1 MKLSKTIILLLLM
14 LFYGTSYILSASKD
28 SEDERI
34 HLMEYL
40 MDNNLG
46 YSQEVRLRDIAQWEN
61 ELVEVFRS
69 RKDYKYM
76 FLMQQMA
83 VYALVSDGHINEAL
97 EKANVMLKQATQMKY
112 DIGIAIAHYAIG
124 DTYLNAN
131 MNNEAIEE
139 YEIAMQKL
147 HKVSDSEKLQEKVLI
162 QLIPT
167 LIRMGRMNKA
177 KAYLDQMEQ
186 MNDYQHSRFI
196 ENIFQAYYYLHNN
209 DMDKVRK
216 YIQEAE
222 EWYEYYP
229 FYFHSSI
236 LKYIQ
241 AEYAKRIG
249 DDELAIKLYNELTI
263 NTSSANV
270 YNRYLKMKNS
280 LAQLYTKQ
288 SRPREAC
295 AIFQDINI
303 ARDSINA
310 RNYSTQINLLRTI
323 YQVDRLEMDNQS
335 ERSRLLFY
343 SIIGCILILGISIV
357 SVLYIRK
364 INARLI
370 ASQHKLEKARQSA
383 ENSIRTKSLFL
394 SNMSHEI
401 RTPLNALSGFS
412 EVLTT
417 PGIDEDTR
425 KQCYEIIQL
434 NSRLLI
440 NLLNDV
446 VDISCLDVK
455 NMKFDLKVCDAV
467 PLCEGI
473 IQTVEGIK
481 QTQAALSFET
491 TLPSL
496 EIETDIFRLP
506 QVLIN
511 ILVNATKF
519 TKEGS
524 IILRLEQ
531 NEECMAQFS
540 VTDTGCGIPLEK
552 QATIFNRFER
562 VDEKS
567 QGTGIGLSIC
577 QFIID
582 QLGGNIWIDP
592 EYTNG
597 SRFIFTHPS
606 KQAGK
611 A

>member
-1 MKLSKTIILLLLM
+1 MKVHVWIILLFFSSIAYAEEDIRWKDADEKMQEQQYEEAAKLYKELSHKSDTVYEEINSRGVKDMRKIYSIDELELANSQQQNRLLS
-14 LFYGTSYILSASKD
+14 LALIILP
-28 SEDERI
+28 
-34 HLMEYL
+34 
-40 MDNNLG
+40 
-46 YSQEVRLRDIAQWEN
+46 
-61 ELVEVFRS
+61 F
-69 RKDYKYM
+69 
-76 FLMQQMA
+76 F
-83 VYALVSDGHINEAL
+83 
-97 EKANVMLKQATQMKY
+97 
-112 DIGIAIAHYAIG
+112 IAIAIG
-124 DTYLNAN
+124 CVVYLRK
-131 MNNEAIEE
+131 
-139 YEIAMQKL
+139 QRRKL
-147 HKVSDSEKLQEKVLI
+147 IQSQLKLQQAQEEVEKS
-162 QLIPT
+162 T
-167 LIRMGRMNKA
+167 
-177 KAYLDQMEQ
+177 
-186 MNDYQHSRFI
+186 
-196 ENIFQAYYYLHNN
+196 
-209 DMDKVRK
+209 
-216 YIQEAE
+216 
-222 EWYEYYP
+222 
-229 FYFHSSI
+229 
-236 LKYIQ
+236 
-241 AEYAKRIG
+241 
-249 DDELAIKLYNELTI
+249 
-263 NTSSANV
+263 
-270 YNRYLKMKNS
+270 
-280 LAQLYTKQ
+280 
-288 SRPREAC
+288 
-295 AIFQDINI
+295 
-303 ARDSINA
+303 
-310 RNYSTQINLLRTI
+310 RN
-323 YQVDRLEMDNQS
+323 
-335 ERSRLLFY
+335 
-343 SIIGCILILGISIV
+343 
-357 SVLYIRK
+357 
-364 INARLI
+364 
-370 ASQHKLEKARQSA
+370 
-383 ENSIRTKSLFL
+383 KSLFI

-455 NMKFDLKVCDAV
+455 NMKFDLKVCDAI

-519 TKEGS
+519 T
-524 IILRLEQ
+524 
-531 NEECMAQFS
+531 S

-552 QATIFNRFER
+552 QPTIFNRFER

-597 SRFIFTHPS
+597 SRFIFTHPL

>member
-139 YEIAMQKL
+139 YEIVMQKL

-167 LIRMGRMNKA
+167 LIRMGRMDKA

-446 VDISCLDVK
+446 VDISCLDIK

-531 NEECMAQFS
+531 NEEGMAQFS

-552 QATIFNRFER
+552 QPTIFNRFER

-597 SRFIFTHPS
+597 SRFIFTHPL